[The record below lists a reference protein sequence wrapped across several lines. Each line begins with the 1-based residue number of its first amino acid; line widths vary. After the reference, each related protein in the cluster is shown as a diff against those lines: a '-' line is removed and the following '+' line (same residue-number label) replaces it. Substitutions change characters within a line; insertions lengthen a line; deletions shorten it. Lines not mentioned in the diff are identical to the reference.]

1 MTENNEIVNE
11 KMIPVFG
18 YELIRDTLLPN
29 VLGEETPHIL
39 YWAGKEL
46 ARKYPLET
54 LDELADFF
62 QKASFGELEVSSEKK
77 DEMHILLRGEMVAL
91 RLTNDSNAT
100 FKLEAGFIAEQIQ
113 HQKKLY
119 SESYE
124 EVDKRKKTVKIVVK
138 WDRKESVSDDEIVS

>member
-1 MTENNEIVNE
+1 
-11 KMIPVFG
+11 MI
-18 YELIRDTLLPN
+18 
-29 VLGEETPHIL
+29 
-39 YWAGKEL
+39 
-46 ARKYPLET
+46 
-54 LDELADFF
+54 
-62 QKASFGELEVSSEKK
+62 
-77 DEMHILLRGEMVAL
+77 AL

-124 EVDKRKKTVKIVVK
+124 EVDKRKKTVKIIVK

>member
-1 MTENNEIVNE
+1 MAENNEIVNE

-29 VLGEETPHIL
+29 VLGDETPHIL

-54 LDELADFF
+54 LDELTDFF
-62 QKASFGELEVSSEKK
+62 QKASFGDLEVISEKK
-77 DEMHILLRGEMVAL
+77 DEMHLLLGGEMTAL
-91 RLTNDSNAT
+91 RLNNDGNAT
-100 FKLEAGFIAEQIQ
+100 FKLEAGFIAEQVQ
-113 HQKKLY
+113 HQKQLY

-124 EVDKRKKTVKIVVK
+124 EVDKRKKTVKIIVK
-138 WDRKESVSDDEIVS
+138 WDRKESISDEEIVS

>member
-1 MTENNEIVNE
+1 MAENEEIVNE

-29 VLGEETPHIL
+29 VLGEEAPHIL

-62 QKASFGELEVSSEKK
+62 ARASFGDLAVTTEKK
-77 DEMHILLRGEMVAL
+77 DEMHLILSGEMVAL
-91 RLTNDSNAT
+91 RLDNDSNVI

-119 SESYE
+119 TESYE
-124 EVDKRKKTVKIVVK
+124 EVDKRKKTVKIIVK
-138 WDRKESVSDDEIVS
+138 WDRKEIVSDGEIVS

>member
-1 MTENNEIVNE
+1 MAENEEIVNE

-29 VLGEETPHIL
+29 VLGEEAPHIL

-62 QKASFGELEVSSEKK
+62 SASFVWRPRS
-77 DEMHILLRGEMVAL
+77 D
-91 RLTNDSNAT
+91 
-100 FKLEAGFIAEQIQ
+100 
-113 HQKKLY
+113 Y
-119 SESYE
+119 
-124 EVDKRKKTVKIVVK
+124 
-138 WDRKESVSDDEIVS
+138 RKER

>member
-1 MTENNEIVNE
+1 MAENNEIVNE

-54 LDELADFF
+54 LDELTDFF
-62 QKASFGELEVSSEKK
+62 QQASFGDLEVISEKK
-77 DEMHILLRGEMVAL
+77 DEMHLLLSGEMTAL
-91 RLTNDSNAT
+91 RLNNDGNVT
-100 FKLEAGFIAEQIQ
+100 FKLEAGFIAEQVQ
-113 HQKKLY
+113 HQKQLY

-124 EVDKRKKTVKIVVK
+124 EVDKRKKTVKIIVK
-138 WDRKESVSDDEIVS
+138 WDRKESVSDEEIVS